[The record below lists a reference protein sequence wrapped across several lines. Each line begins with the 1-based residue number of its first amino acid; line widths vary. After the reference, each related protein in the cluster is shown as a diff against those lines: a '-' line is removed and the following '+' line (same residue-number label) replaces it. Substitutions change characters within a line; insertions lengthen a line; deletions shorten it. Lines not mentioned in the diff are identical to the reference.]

1 MEEPFTVSDDGVGV
15 APSDVVPDEVGMAL
29 DKLSIDVVDLI
40 TLDAGREVV
49 ANVED
54 CSTTVLDDGTTPTPV
69 GDIEDNT
76 ED

>member
-1 MEEPFTVSDDGVGV
+1 MGV